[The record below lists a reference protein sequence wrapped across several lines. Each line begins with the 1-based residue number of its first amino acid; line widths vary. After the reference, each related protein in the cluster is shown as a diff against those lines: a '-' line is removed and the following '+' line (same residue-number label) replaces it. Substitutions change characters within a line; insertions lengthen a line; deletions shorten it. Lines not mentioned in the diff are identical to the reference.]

1 MHTHTCTDIYIYTLC
16 SFTNMYLLSICI
28 YIYIFIIQIVD
39 VNFDFVD
46 FNETKK
52 TFKCYL
58 ASVHCFVDDF
68 EDEVRPYHVKHEE
81 YS

>member
-1 MHTHTCTDIYIYTLC
+1 MHINDDNILTSHD
-16 SFTNMYLLSICI
+16 SI
-28 YIYIFIIQIVD
+28 
-39 VNFDFVD
+39 D
-46 FNETKK
+46 FNEKK
-52 TFKCYL
+52 TFKYYL

>member
-1 MHTHTCTDIYIYTLC
+1 MEIL
-16 SFTNMYLLSICI
+16 
-28 YIYIFIIQIVD
+28 
-39 VNFDFVD
+39 DFVD